1 MAATR
6 VGQQKRVTYKPASK
20 RSAWLESQTIFGL
33 LMVAPAVIVLVLVLL
48 YPAFVALQNYR
59 TVLTDPVFWESFQRS
74 VIWTAGAM
82 ISQMVVGIAVALVLN
97 EQIKGRAFV
106 RGLVLFPYLV
116 PAIVAVLVWR
126 WIFSDTVGVAN
137 WLMVDFLGALD
148 QPIPWFDP
156 GWVMVSIIVMSLWKY
171 LPYWALF
178 VLARLQT
185 LPPELHESAKID
197 GASAWQRFRYIT
209 LPWILPVVIVL
220 LVLRTIWAFN
230 EFDMVYLPAGGGPLF
245 ETTTIPVYIRRIAF
259 EMNDIGHAAGVA
271 MVMLVMVAFLTNI
284 YFWVYRRAERRLSLP
299 GPGADGRDRGQRPD
313 QAVRP

>member
-1 MAATR
+1 MATTR
-6 VGQQKRVTYKPASK
+6 VDERKKIALRGAPS
-20 RSAWLESQTIFGL
+20 RSRRRDSGTIFGL
-33 LMVAPAVIVLVLVLL
+33 LMVAPAVLVLILVLL
-48 YPAFVALQNYR
+48 YPAFVALHSSFFKIATITREETFVGLQNYA
-59 TVLTDPVFWESFQRS
+59 TVLTDPVFWASFRRS
-74 VIWTAGAM
+74 IVWTAGAM
-82 ISQMVVGIAVALVLN
+82 TSQMVVGIAVALVLN
-97 EQIKGRAFV
+97 EQVKRRAFV

-137 WLMVDFLGALD
+137 WLLVDFLGLLD
-148 QPIPWFDP
+148 QPVPWFDP
-156 GWVMVSIIVMSLWKY
+156 GWVMVSVIIMSLWKY

-185 LPPELHESAKID
+185 LPPELHEAAKID
-197 GASAWQRFRYIT
+197 GASAWQRFRYVT

-259 EMNDIGHAAGVA
+259 EFNDIGHAAGVA
-271 MVMLVMVAFLTNI
+271 MVMLVMVATLTNF
-284 YFWVYRRAERRLSLP
+284 YFWVYRRAEARL
-299 GPGADGRDRGQRPD
+299 G
-313 QAVRP
+313 

>member
-1 MAATR
+1 
-6 VGQQKRVTYKPASK
+6 
-20 RSAWLESQTIFGL
+20 
-33 LMVAPAVIVLVLVLL
+33 
-48 YPAFVALQNYR
+48 
-59 TVLTDPVFWESFQRS
+59 
-74 VIWTAGAM
+74 
-82 ISQMVVGIAVALVLN
+82 
-97 EQIKGRAFV
+97 V

-126 WIFSDTVGVAN
+126 WIFSDTVGIAN
-137 WLMVDFLGALD
+137 WFMVDLLGALD

-156 GWVMVSIIVMSLWKY
+156 GWVMVSIIIMSLWKY

-259 EMNDIGHAAGVA
+259 EFNDIGHAAGVA
-271 MVMLVMVAFLTNI
+271 MVMLVMVALLTNI
-284 YFWVYRRAERRLSLP
+284 YFWIYRRAERRL
-299 GPGADGRDRGQRPD
+299 A
-313 QAVRP
+313 

>member
-1 MAATR
+1 MALAR
-6 VGQQKRVTYKPASK
+6 AVKSGDAVKAAGPK
-20 RSAWLESQTIFGL
+20 RSGGGLGSGTVFGL
-33 LMVAPAVIVLVLVLL
+33 LMVAPAVLVLVCVLL
-48 YPAFVALQNYR
+48 YPAFVALQSSFYRIVTVTRAETFVGLTNYEK
-59 TVLTDPVFWESFQRS
+59 VLVEQAFWESLQRS
-74 VIWTAGAM
+74 VIWSVGAM
-82 ISQMVVGIAVALVLN
+82 TTQMIVGVAVALVLHK
-97 EQIKGRAFV
+97 QIRGRSFV

-116 PAIVAVLVWR
+116 PAIVAVLIWR

-137 WLMVDFLGALD
+137 WFFVDFLGILD
-148 QPIPWFDP
+148 QPIPWFNP

-185 LPPELHESAKID
+185 LPPELVDAAKID

-245 ETTTIPVYIRRIAF
+245 ETTTIPVYIRRVAF
-259 EMNDIGHAAGVA
+259 EFGDMGHAAAVA
-271 MVMLVMVAFLTNI
+271 MVMLVMVAILTNV
-284 YFWVYRRAERRLSLP
+284 YFWVYRRAEDRLN
-299 GPGADGRDRGQRPD
+299 
-313 QAVRP
+313 

>member
-1 MAATR
+1 MAVTR
-6 VGQQKRVTYKPASK
+6 VDERKEVAAKPAPR
-20 RSAWLESQTIFGL
+20 RSERRDSGTIFGL
-33 LMVAPAVIVLVLVLL
+33 LMVAPAVLVLVLVLL
-48 YPAFVALQNYR
+48 YPAFVALQSSFFEIETVTREESFVGLQNYA
-59 TVLTDPVFWESFQRS
+59 TVLSDPEFWGSFRRS
-74 VIWTAGAM
+74 VVWTAGAM

-97 EQIKGRAFV
+97 EQVKGRSLI

-116 PAIVAVLVWR
+116 PAIVAVLIWR

-137 WLMVDFLGALD
+137 WLLVDFLGVLD
-148 QPIPWFDP
+148 EPVPWFDP
-156 GWVMVSIIVMSLWKY
+156 GWVMVSVIIMSLWKY

-185 LPPELHESAKID
+185 LPPELLESAKID

-259 EMNDIGHAAGVA
+259 EYHDIGHAAGVA
-271 MVMLVMVAFLTNI
+271 MVMLVMVALLANV
-284 YFWVYRRAERRLSLP
+284 YFWVYRRAEKRL
-299 GPGADGRDRGQRPD
+299 G
-313 QAVRP
+313 

>member
-6 VGQQKRVTYKPASK
+6 VEERKGAPA
-20 RSAWLESQTIFGL
+20 RSAPRRTGRLDSGTTFGL
-33 LMVAPAVIVLVLVLL
+33 LMVAPALLVLVLVLL
-48 YPAFVALQNYR
+48 YPAFVALQTSFYKIATITRQETFVGLDNYAR
-59 TVLTDPVFWESFQRS
+59 VLSDPVFWQSFRRS

-82 ISQMVVGIAVALVLN
+82 ISQMVVGIGVALVLH
-97 EQIKGRAFV
+97 EQVKGRSLV

-126 WIFSDTVGVAN
+126 WIFSDTVGIAN
-137 WLMVDFLGALD
+137 WLLVDSLGLLD
-148 QPIPWFDP
+148 QPVPWFDP
-156 GWVMVSIIVMSLWKY
+156 GWVMVSIIIMSLWKY

-197 GASAWQRFRYIT
+197 GANAWQRFRYIT

-259 EMNDIGHAAGVA
+259 EFNDIGHAAGVA

-284 YFWVYRRAERRLSLP
+284 YFWVYRRAERRL
-299 GPGADGRDRGQRPD
+299 A
-313 QAVRP
+313 

>member
-6 VGQQKRVTYKPASK
+6 AGTRKEVAPKAAS
-20 RSAWLESQTIFGL
+20 RRPAWLDSETTFGL
-33 LMVAPAVIVLVLVLL
+33 LMVAPAILVLVLVLL
-48 YPAFVALQNYR
+48 YPAFVALQTSFYKVATVTRQETFVGLQNYA
-59 TVLTDPVFWESFQRS
+59 TVLSDPEFWASFKRS

-82 ISQMVVGIAVALVLN
+82 ISQMVVGIGVALVLHQ
-97 EQIKGRAFV
+97 EVKGRAFV

-126 WIFSDTVGVAN
+126 WIFSDTVGIAN
-137 WLMVDFLGALD
+137 WLLVDLAGMLD
-148 QPIPWFDP
+148 EPVPWFDP
-156 GWVMVSIIVMSLWKY
+156 GWVTVSIIIMSLWKY

-197 GASAWQRFRYIT
+197 GANAWQRFRYIT

-230 EFDMVYLPAGGGPLF
+230 EFDMVYLPAGGGPLS

-259 EMNDIGHAAGVA
+259 EFNDIGHAAGVA

-284 YFWVYRRAERRLSLP
+284 YFWVYRRAERRL
-299 GPGADGRDRGQRPD
+299 G
-313 QAVRP
+313 

>member
-1 MAATR
+1 MATT
-6 VGQQKRVTYKPASK
+6 GVTERKEAPRLASPQPK
-20 RSAWLESQTIFGL
+20 HWDSGTTFGL
-33 LMVAPAVIVLVLVLL
+33 LMVAPAVLVLVLVLL
-48 YPAFVALQNYR
+48 YPAAVALHSSFYKIATITRQETFVGLQNYAN
-59 TVLTDPVFWESFQRS
+59 VLSDPQFWASFRRS
-74 VIWTAGAM
+74 VVWTAGAM
-82 ISQMVVGIAVALVLN
+82 ISQMVVGVAVALVLH
-97 EQIKGRAFV
+97 EQVKGRAFV

-137 WLMVDFLGALD
+137 WLLVDFLGLLD

-156 GWVMVSIIVMSLWKY
+156 GWVMVSVIVMSLWKY

-197 GASAWQRFRYIT
+197 GANGWQRFRYIT

-259 EMNDIGHAAGVA
+259 EFNDIGHAAGVA
-271 MVMLVMVAFLTNI
+271 MVMLVMVAVLTNV
-284 YFWVYRRAERRLSLP
+284 YFWVYRRAEARL
-299 GPGADGRDRGQRPD
+299 A
-313 QAVRP
+313 

>member
-6 VGQQKRVTYKPASK
+6 ADARKEAAAKTARRRPGRLDSG
-20 RSAWLESQTIFGL
+20 TIFGL
-33 LMVAPAVIVLVLVLL
+33 LMVAPALLVLILVLL
-48 YPAFVALQNYR
+48 YPALVAFQTSFYKIATITRQETFVGLDNYAK
-59 TVLTDPVFWESFQRS
+59 VLSDPVFWESFWRS

-82 ISQMVVGIAVALVLN
+82 ISQMVVGIAVALVLH
-97 EQIKGRAFV
+97 EQVKGRSFV

-137 WLMVDFLGALD
+137 WLLVDFLGVLD

-156 GWVMVSIIVMSLWKY
+156 GWVMVSIIIMSLWKY

-197 GASAWQRFRYIT
+197 GANAWQRFRYIT

-259 EMNDIGHAAGVA
+259 EFNDIGHAAGVA

-284 YFWVYRRAERRLSLP
+284 YFWVYRRAERRL
-299 GPGADGRDRGQRPD
+299 A
-313 QAVRP
+313 

>member
-6 VGQQKRVTYKPASK
+6 ADERKEAAAKTARRQPGRLDSGTV
-20 RSAWLESQTIFGL
+20 FGL
-33 LMVAPAVIVLVLVLL
+33 LMVAPALLVLILVLL
-48 YPAFVALQNYR
+48 YPALVAFQTSFYKIATITRQETFVGLDNYAK
-59 TVLTDPVFWESFQRS
+59 VLSDPVFWESLWRS

-82 ISQMVVGIAVALVLN
+82 ISQMVVGIAVALVLH
-97 EQIKGRAFV
+97 EQVKGRSFV

-137 WLMVDFLGALD
+137 WLLVDFLGLLD

-156 GWVMVSIIVMSLWKY
+156 GWVMVSIIIMSLWKY

-197 GASAWQRFRYIT
+197 GANAWQRFRYIT

-259 EMNDIGHAAGVA
+259 EFNDIGHAAGVA

-284 YFWVYRRAERRLSLP
+284 YFWVYRRAERRL
-299 GPGADGRDRGQRPD
+299 A
-313 QAVRP
+313 

>member
-1 MAATR
+1 MATTR
-6 VGQQKRVTYKPASK
+6 VTERKKAAPRPASAQP
-20 RSAWLESQTIFGL
+20 RHWDNGTTFGL
-33 LMVAPAVIVLVLVLL
+33 LMVTPALLVLVLVLL
-48 YPAFVALQNYR
+48 YPAFVALHSSFYKIATITRQETFVGLENYA
-59 TVLTDPVFWESFQRS
+59 TVVSSPEFWASFRRS
-74 VIWTAGAM
+74 VVWTAGAM
-82 ISQMVVGIAVALVLN
+82 ISQMVVGVAVALVLH
-97 EQIKGRAFV
+97 QQVKGRAFV

-137 WLMVDFLGALD
+137 WLLVDFLGLLS
-148 QPIPWFDP
+148 QPIPWFNP
-156 GWVMVSIIVMSLWKY
+156 GWVMVSVIIMSLWKY

-197 GASAWQRFRYIT
+197 GANAWQRFRYIT
-209 LPWILPVVIVL
+209 LPWILPVIIVL

-259 EMNDIGHAAGVA
+259 EFNDIGHAAGVA
-271 MVMLVMVAFLTNI
+271 MVMLVMVAVLTNF
-284 YFWVYRRAERRLSLP
+284 YFWVYRRAEARL
-299 GPGADGRDRGQRPD
+299 G
-313 QAVRP
+313 

>member
-6 VGQQKRVTYKPASK
+6 VDERKGAAA
-20 RSAWLESQTIFGL
+20 RSAPRRAGRLDSGTTFGL
-33 LMVAPAVIVLVLVLL
+33 LMVAPALVVLALVLL
-48 YPAFVALQNYR
+48 YPAFVALQTSFYKIATITRQETFVGLDNYAR
-59 TVLTDPVFWESFQRS
+59 VLSDPAFWESFRRS

-82 ISQMVVGIAVALVLN
+82 ISQMVVGIAVALVLH
-97 EQIKGRAFV
+97 EQVKGRSLV

-137 WLMVDFLGALD
+137 WLLVDFLGLLE
-148 QPIPWFDP
+148 QPVPWFDP
-156 GWVMVSIIVMSLWKY
+156 GWVMVSIIIMSLWKY

-185 LPPELHESAKID
+185 LPPELHESAMID

-259 EMNDIGHAAGVA
+259 EFNDIGHAAGVA

-284 YFWVYRRAERRLSLP
+284 YFWVYRRAERRL
-299 GPGADGRDRGQRPD
+299 G
-313 QAVRP
+313 

>member
-6 VGQQKRVTYKPASK
+6 VGTRKQVAQKAAS
-20 RSAWLESQTIFGL
+20 RRPAWLDSETIFGL
-33 LMVAPAVIVLVLVLL
+33 LMVAPAILVLVLVLL
-48 YPAFVALQNYR
+48 YPAFVALQTSFYKVATVTRQETFVGLQNYA
-59 TVLTDPVFWESFQRS
+59 TVLSDPEFWASFKRS
-74 VIWTAGAM
+74 IVWTAGAM
-82 ISQMVVGIAVALVLN
+82 ISQMVVGIAVALVLHQ
-97 EQIKGRAFV
+97 EVKGRAFV

-126 WIFSDTVGVAN
+126 WIFSDTVGIAN
-137 WLMVDFLGALD
+137 WLLVDVAGMLD
-148 QPIPWFDP
+148 QPVPWFDP
-156 GWVMVSIIVMSLWKY
+156 GWVTVSIIIMSLWKY

-197 GASAWQRFRYIT
+197 GASAWQRFWYIT

-230 EFDMVYLPAGGGPLF
+230 EFDMVYLPVGGGPLF

-259 EMNDIGHAAGVA
+259 EFNDIGHAAGVA
-271 MVMLVMVAFLTNI
+271 MVMLVMVTFLTNF
-284 YFWVYRRAERRLSLP
+284 YFWVYRRAERRL
-299 GPGADGRDRGQRPD
+299 G
-313 QAVRP
+313 

>member
-1 MAATR
+1 MATIQAEERRGAASGATSR
-6 VGQQKRVTYKPASK
+6 WSRGRNSET
-20 RSAWLESQTIFGL
+20 TFGL
-33 LMVAPAVIVLVLVLL
+33 LMVAPAVLVLVLVLL
-48 YPAFVALQNYR
+48 YPALVALYSSFFKIATITRQETFVGLHNYA
-59 TVLTDPVFWESFQRS
+59 TVLSDPVFWASFRRS
-74 VIWTAGAM
+74 VVWTVGAM
-82 ISQMVVGIAVALVLN
+82 TSQMVVGIAVALVLH
-97 EQIKGRAFV
+97 EQVKGRAFV

-116 PAIVAVLVWR
+116 PAIVAVLIWR

-137 WLMVDFLGALD
+137 WLLVDFLGLLD
-148 QPIPWFDP
+148 QPIPWFNP
-156 GWVMVSIIVMSLWKY
+156 GWVMVSVIIMSLWKY

-185 LPPELHESAKID
+185 LPPELHEAARID

-259 EMNDIGHAAGVA
+259 EFNDIGHAAGVA
-271 MVMLVMVAFLTNI
+271 MVMLVMVACLTNL
-284 YFWVYRRAERRLSLP
+284 YFWVYRRAEARL
-299 GPGADGRDRGQRPD
+299 A
-313 QAVRP
+313 

>member
-6 VGQQKRVTYKPASK
+6 VGGRKQVARPAAPPKQPGWRDSG
-20 RSAWLESQTIFGL
+20 TTFGL
-33 LMVAPAVIVLVLVLL
+33 LMVAPAVLVLVLVLL
-48 YPAFVALQNYR
+48 YPALVALQTSFYKVATITRQETFVGLHNYT
-59 TVLTDPVFWESFQRS
+59 TVLTDPQFWASFKRS

-82 ISQMVVGIAVALVLN
+82 ISQMVVGVAVALVLN
-97 EQIKGRAFV
+97 VQIRGRSFV

-126 WIFSDTVGVAN
+126 WIFSDTVGIAN
-137 WLMVDFLGALD
+137 WLLVDHLGLLD
-148 QPIPWFDP
+148 QPIPWFNP
-156 GWVMVSIIVMSLWKY
+156 GWVMVSIIIMSLWKY

-197 GASAWQRFRYIT
+197 GATAWQRFRYIT

-230 EFDMVYLPAGGGPLF
+230 EFDMVYLPAGGGPLSA
-245 ETTTIPVYIRRIAF
+245 TTTIPVYIRSIAF
-259 EMNDIGHAAGVA
+259 DYGDIGHASAIA
-271 MVMLVMVAFLTNI
+271 MAMLVMVALLTNF
-284 YFWVYRRAERRLSLP
+284 YFWVYRRAEQRL
-299 GPGADGRDRGQRPD
+299 G
-313 QAVRP
+313 

>member
-6 VGQQKRVTYKPASK
+6 IGGRKQVAQRAAPPKQPGWRDSGT
-20 RSAWLESQTIFGL
+20 TFGL
-33 LMVAPAVIVLVLVLL
+33 LMVAPALIVMVLVLL
-48 YPAFVALQNYR
+48 YPAFVAFQTSFYKVATITRQETFVGLQNYA
-59 TVLTDPVFWESFQRS
+59 TVLADPVFWASVKRS
-74 VIWTAGAM
+74 AIWTAGAM
-82 ISQMVVGIAVALVLN
+82 ISQMVVGVAVALVLN
-97 EQIKGRAFV
+97 VQIRGRSFV

-126 WIFSDTVGVAN
+126 WIFSDTVGIAN
-137 WLMVDFLGALD
+137 WLLVDHLGLLD
-148 QPIPWFDP
+148 QPIPWFNP
-156 GWVMVSIIVMSLWKY
+156 GWVMVSLIIMSLWKY

-197 GASAWQRFRYIT
+197 GATAWQRFRYIT

-245 ETTTIPVYIRRIAF
+245 ETTTIPVYIRHIAF
-259 EMNDIGHAAGVA
+259 ELNDIGHAAGVA

-284 YFWVYRRAERRLSLP
+284 YFWVYRHAERRL
-299 GPGADGRDRGQRPD
+299 G
-313 QAVRP
+313 